1 MKTNKPSIELQ
12 SIIDAQDNPFVLI
25 DENYTIVSANRAY
38 CETYGI
44 SEEDIVGCKC
54 HKVSHHS
61 DVPCHQNGEDC
72 PHKQVFETGMPHQ
85 VLHIHYDKHDRQDR
99 VRIKGSPVRG
109 SDGELY
115 LGEAVFRLAQSSDL
129 DCGEQGI
136 MGKSPA
142 FLAFLEQL
150 TRAAETTASVLL
162 VGESGVGKDLAAQY
176 VHKSSAQ
183 QGYSFV
189 QLPCTTIGESVFESE
204 LFGHERGAFNGCVGR
219 RFGMFESADGGTL
232 FIDDVDELPMTVQGR
247 LLRALESGSFRR
259 IGGRE
264 TLNADVRI
272 VSATSK
278 NLLKMVEDGKFRA
291 DLYYRLAGIK
301 IKIPPLRD
309 RPSDI
314 PALANELLK
323 RLDTTGNKQYSI
335 NEAAMRKLVG
345 HAYPGNVRELK
356 NILQQAAML
365 STNGIITPEL
375 IELDMLTSEF
385 NPNRRLS
392 DNANVSIKELEA
404 KHIADLLAKH
414 GGHRRKV
421 ADELGISERTLYRKL
436 DKYNLADPRKG
447 I

>member
-232 FIDDVDELPMTVQGR
+232 FIDDVDEIPMTVQGR

-309 RPSDI
+309 RSSDI

>member
-25 DENYTIVSANRAY
+25 DENYTIVSANKAY

-72 PHKQVFETGMPHQ
+72 PHKQVFDTGLPHQ

-176 VHKSSAQ
+176 IHKSSAQ

-232 FIDDVDELPMTVQGR
+232 FIDDVDEIPMTVQGR

-309 RPSDI
+309 RSSDI

-323 RLDTTGNKQYSI
+323 RMDTTGNKHYSI
-335 NEAAMRKLVG
+335 NETAMRKLVD

-447 I
+447 V